1 MVEEEER
8 IARLRAHDVEQI
20 MGGRTLD
27 SRCRIGAERL
37 VYKQAGRA
45 GGRPGG
51 GGSHGKGDSRRATG
65 CPRLCVF
72 MPSGPEPVAGR
83 LSTTSA
89 PFACLTRPGAALAR
103 SEKHTSTI

>member
-1 MVEEEER
+1 
-8 IARLRAHDVEQI
+8 

-51 GGSHGKGDSRRATG
+51 GGRHGKGDSRRATG

-72 MPSGPEPVAGR
+72 MPSGPEPVEGR

-89 PFACLTRPGAALAR
+89 PLDCLPRQGSLLAEELRTSR
-103 SEKHTSTI
+103 SEEPRVGNKSVSSFRLAGRAA